1 MTLADRIRELLRA
14 NPEGMTTFE
23 LSHELDVS
31 PGAIRDSFPPFG
43 VAWDGTTRTGGTIVW
58 RWVG

>member
-31 PGAIRDSFPPFG
+31 PDTIRTHLPLG
-43 VAWDGTTRTGGTIVW
+43 IMWDGTTRPDGSILW